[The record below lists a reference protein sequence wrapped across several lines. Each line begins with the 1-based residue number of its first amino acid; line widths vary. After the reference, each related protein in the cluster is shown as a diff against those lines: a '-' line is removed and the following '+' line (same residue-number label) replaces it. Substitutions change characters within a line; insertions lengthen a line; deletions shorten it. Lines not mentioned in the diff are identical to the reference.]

1 MKNNQKLKT
10 ILICAAIITYLVVI
24 DQITKYLAVL
34 HLADGKVT
42 FIEGLIDFRLVYNT
56 GFAFG
61 LGEGFQIIWGVV
73 SIIGCIVIGYFFR
86 YADFKKNL
94 FFTIILILLF
104 AGTFGN
110 MIDRLTSGKGVID
123 FVEPTFINFAV
134 FNVADSFVTVGAF
147 LLAFYV
153 LFIYKE
159 PDKKT
164 KKDKT
169 EENIITEESPV
180 EDEVKNND

>member
-61 LGEGFQIIWGVV
+61 LGEGFQILWGIV
-73 SIIGCIVIGYFFR
+73 SIIGGIVIGYFFR

-94 FFTIILILLF
+94 FFTIILW
-104 AGTFGN
+104 
-110 MIDRLTSGKGVID
+110 
-123 FVEPTFINFAV
+123 
-134 FNVADSFVTVGAF
+134 
-147 LLAFYV
+147 Y
-153 LFIYKE
+153 
-159 PDKKT
+159 
-164 KKDKT
+164 
-169 EENIITEESPV
+169 
-180 EDEVKNND
+180 